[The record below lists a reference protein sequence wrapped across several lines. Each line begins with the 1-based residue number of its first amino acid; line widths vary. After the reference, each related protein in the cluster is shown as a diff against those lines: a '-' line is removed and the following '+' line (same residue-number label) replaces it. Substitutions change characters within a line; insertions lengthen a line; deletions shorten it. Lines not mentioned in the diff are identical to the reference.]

1 MSLVLAP
8 FASVLFPVAVGLMG
22 CSMLLFAA
30 ALALASDFRYGRSV
44 HG

>member
-8 FASVLFPVAVGLMG
+8 FASVLFPVVVGLLG

-30 ALALASDFRYGRSV
+30 ALVMASDFRYSRSI